1 LKAKCNT
8 MNGIKLVFLMAC
20 MIIFGCNNRRTTEL
34 ENENTRLKR
43 SIDSLNSIQESVPN
57 KYYVVCVLEGSMPH
71 KYDLEKFT
79 DWRKELVVSE
89 IKELEL
95 YNEDIEYRLLDEIE
109 TNYRRKATRF
119 IATTPARIHARQCFT
134 FKTYKEASLK
144 RSDLLN
150 N

>member
-1 LKAKCNT
+1 MKAKCNT

-89 IKELEL
+89 I
-95 YNEDIEYRLLDEIE
+95 D
-109 TNYRRKATRF
+109 RK
-119 IATTPARIHARQCFT
+119 
-134 FKTYKEASLK
+134 SVV
-144 RSDLLN
+144 
-150 N
+150 